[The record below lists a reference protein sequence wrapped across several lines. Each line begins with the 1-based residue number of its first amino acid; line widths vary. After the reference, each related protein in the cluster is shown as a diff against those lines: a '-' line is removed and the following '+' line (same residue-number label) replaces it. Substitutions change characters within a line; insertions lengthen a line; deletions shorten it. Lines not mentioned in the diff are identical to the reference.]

1 MSNKKNTHI
10 LTRLRTE
17 KGLTK
22 TELANLAQVSVRT
35 ISDIENKHDGME
47 HVSGLVIVK
56 LAKALGCTVAD
67 LVPEDAP
74 PQKEINR

>member
-22 TELANLAQVSVRT
+22 TELATLAQVSVRT

-56 LAKALGCTVAD
+56 LARALGCTVAD
-67 LVPEDAP
+67 LVPAVTP
-74 PQKEINR
+74 NQKETGK